1 MGNSQSIF
9 PVCRLDIHVRPAV
22 SRSLYVLYSNGNHW
36 LCLFVSVVCS
46 PSPSPEIREGR
57 VPSYEVKIEIC

>member
-1 MGNSQSIF
+1 MGSSQNIC

-46 PSPSPEIREGR
+46 PLSSPEIREGR
-57 VPSYEVKIEIC
+57 VPSYEVKIGIC